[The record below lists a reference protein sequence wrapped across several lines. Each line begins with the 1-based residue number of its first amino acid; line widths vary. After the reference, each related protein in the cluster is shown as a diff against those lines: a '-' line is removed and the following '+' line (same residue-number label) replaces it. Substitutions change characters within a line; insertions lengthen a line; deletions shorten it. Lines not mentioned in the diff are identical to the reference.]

1 MALGSLTKA
10 EGMSLKKAGSLGKAL
25 IIFMV
30 VMLGPA
36 KAMEM
41 LPWWNVRLFDEMAI
55 YIQGH
60 SDTESGTTQHPPVW
74 NSHAGQWLI
83 SLQPPGPTDQIALSL
98 DLTLLYMRVVQKQRE
113 GERRNRWTACKG
125 SRSQEWQPYNYYQ
138 WEEAGGAG
146 GGSSSHPSSS
156 STGYTGHASWW
167 EPEEGWEEPEEGWRA
182 RYPKWSEDRYYT
194 RGWGSSCKRHER
206 RGFEQRGE
214 PVPDH
219 LLPKKTELSKGLKKE
234 MMELVKKSRKVREA
248 SSESDLPE
256 PGKKTEPEK
265 AADTPGDESSSD
277 WSFAGKPRPKR
288 RSESPM
294 PGKHGPRF
302 KGTPPFPERT
312 SVGEKKIKEEEEE
325 DDDDDESEEPEKAKK
340 KKKKRRRKSRKPEKG
355 GVSKH
360 DEPGNGSGG
369 GGADGGGGAGAAP
382 AVTAAA

>member
-41 LPWWNVRLFDEMAI
+41 LPWWNVRLFDGVYYLIDHTSGWQTALETWQVMSLEEAMQADPEMAI

-167 EPEEGWEEPEEGWRA
+167 EPEEGWEEV
-182 RYPKWSEDRYYT
+182 
-194 RGWGSSCKRHER
+194 ER
-206 RGFEQRGE
+206 R
-214 PVPDH
+214 
-219 LLPKKTELSKGLKKE
+219 
-234 MMELVKKSRKVREA
+234 
-248 SSESDLPE
+248 
-256 PGKKTEPEK
+256 
-265 AADTPGDESSSD
+265 
-277 WSFAGKPRPKR
+277 
-288 RSESPM
+288 
-294 PGKHGPRF
+294 
-302 KGTPPFPERT
+302 
-312 SVGEKKIKEEEEE
+312 
-325 DDDDDESEEPEKAKK
+325 
-340 KKKKRRRKSRKPEKG
+340 
-355 GVSKH
+355 
-360 DEPGNGSGG
+360 
-369 GGADGGGGAGAAP
+369 
-382 AVTAAA
+382 